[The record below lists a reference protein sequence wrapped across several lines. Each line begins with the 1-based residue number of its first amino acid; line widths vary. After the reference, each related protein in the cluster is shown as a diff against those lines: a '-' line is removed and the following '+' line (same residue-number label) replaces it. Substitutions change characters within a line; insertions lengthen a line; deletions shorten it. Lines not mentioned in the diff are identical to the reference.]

1 MDTISRENNNYL
13 PIAGVIVGVLALL
26 LGVVSLAKI
35 SSLNKKVPEGL
46 DASIGK
52 IDMIESEARN
62 ATSGVESVKSQL
74 NSFGRQ
80 TNTAFETAAA
90 QIQEIRGEIAK
101 VQEAT
106 KRPAAAAAGAGKA
119 PAVAGP
125 GEYMVKSGDSGAKIA
140 RANGVSLQD
149 LMTVNPNVNWN
160 KLSVGTKIKLPKK

>member
-46 DASIGK
+46 NDSIAK

-62 ATSGVESVKSQL
+62 ASSGVESVKGRL
-74 NSFGRQ
+74 NTFYSQ

-90 QIQEIRGEIAK
+90 QIQEVRGELTKI
-101 VQEAT
+101 QEAS
-106 KRPAAAAAGAGKA
+106 KRPAAAAGKA
-119 PAVAGP
+119 PAVAAP
-125 GEYMVKSGDSGAKIA
+125 GEYIVKSGDSGAKIA

-160 KLSVGTKIKLPKK
+160 RLSVGTKIKLPRK